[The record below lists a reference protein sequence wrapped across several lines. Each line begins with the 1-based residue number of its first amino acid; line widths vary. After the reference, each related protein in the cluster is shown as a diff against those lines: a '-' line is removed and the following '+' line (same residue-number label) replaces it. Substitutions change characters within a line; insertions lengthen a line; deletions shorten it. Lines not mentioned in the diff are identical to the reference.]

1 MRAHFYLSALSIT
14 LGVALAQTPAPNPPP
29 QQSAPSTSPTKPATA
44 GTTPAEVKTITYKGV
59 LVDLACSSGKS
70 ASAEAKPAQPSD
82 PAKAPASDQSNSAD
96 RSTSDSGGNC
106 SVSANSTKLGMK
118 MDDGQTVR
126 FDLVGNQRA
135 QDALKND
142 KRWSK
147 DLTENKPIHVKASGL
162 LNGDKLVVTDIH

>member
-1 MRAHFYLSALSIT
+1 
-14 LGVALAQTPAPNPPP
+14 
-29 QQSAPSTSPTKPATA
+29 
-44 GTTPAEVKTITYKGV
+44 
-59 LVDLACSSGKS
+59 
-70 ASAEAKPAQPSD
+70 
-82 PAKAPASDQSNSAD
+82 
-96 RSTSDSGGNC
+96 
-106 SVSANSTKLGMK
+106 MK